1 MNRLRFNLI
10 LSLLIFLTAGNFSHA
25 QDLLVTAKGD
35 TLSGKVKII
44 ANGYDK
50 RAQLT
55 TADKEKKTF
64 SILQV
69 KALVIDT
76 ESYETI
82 KFSDSYHFMKV
93 LKTGYLSL
101 YAFQMDK
108 QVTYDGRYL
117 QKKDGQGIEV
127 PNLGFKKNLSRFLD
141 ECVELSSK
149 ISEGTLARKDLDTI
163 IDEFNACIARN
174 SIPQVSAQVLPDAT
188 ATNKLKNW
196 NTLQEQVEASSLEG
210 KSDVLDMI
218 REIKSKVGKGETLP
232 KFLVDGLKASL
243 AGDATLTEFFN
254 RAVREE

>member
-1 MNRLRFNLI
+1 MNRFRLNSF
-10 LSLLIFLTAGNFSHA
+10 LLFLTFTVTAHFSHA
-25 QDLLVTAKGD
+25 QDLLITAKGD
-35 TLSGKVKII
+35 SLSGKVKII
-44 ANGYDK
+44 VNGYDK

-55 TADKEKKTF
+55 SADKEKKTF

-69 KALVIDT
+69 KALVIDN

-101 YAFQMDK
+101 YGFQMDK
-108 QVTYDGRYL
+108 QLTFDGRYL

-127 PNLGFKKNLSRFLD
+127 PNLGFKKNVSRFLD
-141 ECVELSSK
+141 ECVEVSSK

-163 IDEFNACIARN
+163 IDEFNACITRN
-174 SIPQVSAQVLPDAT
+174 STPKVSAQVPLDAT
-188 ATNKLKNW
+188 ANTKLKNW

-218 REIKSKVGKGETLP
+218 KEIKNKVSKGESLP
-232 KFLVDGLKASL
+232 KFLIDGLKASL
-243 AGDATLTEFFN
+243 TSDAALTESFN